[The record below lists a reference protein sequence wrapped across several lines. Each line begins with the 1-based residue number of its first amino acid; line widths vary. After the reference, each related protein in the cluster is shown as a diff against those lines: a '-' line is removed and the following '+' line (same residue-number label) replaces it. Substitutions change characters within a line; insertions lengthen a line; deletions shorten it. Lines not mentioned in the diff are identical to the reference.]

1 MCADPTV
8 RIHADAARSCDDAT
22 TFPPHSFLILRKQQN
37 TSTSVDEV
45 DTARHGS
52 ADATHGRAAG
62 GWQRLDEVDRR
73 HGGRLNVGRGGIART
88 GARAAAAVATT
99 AGDDAIAAEGVA
111 GLPAGE

>member
-1 MCADPTV
+1 V
-8 RIHADAARSCDDAT
+8 RVCVRGV
-22 TFPPHSFLILRKQQN
+22 HSDSRTILRKQQN

-111 GLPAGE
+111 GPPAGE